1 MKIVNTII
9 LLFCITLLQAQKTD
23 LALRLEEGVTYK
35 QVTQATITTDQEFD
49 GQKMNISMMMSG
61 TMSFLVKEAT
71 SSAYTMDAAFDSLKM
86 TMQLPQGEMIF
97 DSESKDENDIF
108 SKMFSAIIGQPFKVV
123 MNPVG
128 EVVNVKEVEDL
139 WGKMIDQFDEIP
151 QAQREQL
158 KAQLLKAFGEKAL
171 KGNIE
176 MVTAIYPDHA
186 VNKGDTWIVHTNIET
201 GMAAKIKTNY
211 EFVET
216 TDAYAVIKGT
226 SSIKTEDKDAYIQ
239 TNGMDIKYDLTGTMT
254 SVIKVDKHTGWII
267 ESTINQEIAG
277 DTYIKENPQIP
288 NGMKIPMR
296 MHSKMIITN
305 H

>member
-1 MKIVNTII
+1 MKIINTII
-9 LLFCITLLQAQKTD
+9 LLLCITTIQAQKTD
-23 LALRLEEGVTYK
+23 LRLNLKEGTTYK
-35 QVTQATITTDQEFD
+35 QVTHATMTTDQEFD
-49 GQKMNISMMMSG
+49 GQKMNIGIIMSG
-61 TMSFLVKEAT
+61 AMSFLVKKAT
-71 SSAYTMDAAFDSLKM
+71 ASAYTMDTTFDTLKM
-86 TMQLPQGEMIF
+86 TMQMPQGEMVF
-97 DSESKDENDIF
+97 DSESNDENDVF

-123 MNPVG
+123 MNHVG
-128 EVVNVKEVEDL
+128 EVVNVQEVEDL
-139 WGKMIDQFDEIP
+139 WGNMIDQFDEIP

-216 TDAYAVIKGT
+216 TDEYALIKGT
-226 SSIKTEDKDAYIQ
+226 STIKTEDKDAYIQ

-254 SVIKVDKHTGWII
+254 SVIKVDKNTGWII

-288 NGMKIPMR
+288 NGMKIPMH
-296 MHSKMIITN
+296 MQSNMVITN
-305 H
+305 